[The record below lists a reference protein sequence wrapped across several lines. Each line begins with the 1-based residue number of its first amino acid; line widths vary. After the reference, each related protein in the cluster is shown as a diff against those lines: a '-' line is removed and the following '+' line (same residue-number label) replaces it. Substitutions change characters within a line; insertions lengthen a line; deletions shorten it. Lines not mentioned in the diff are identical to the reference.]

1 MILLQLCTKN
11 LDHLENREKSV
22 DHQVLDLRCIDLAAS
37 LIVTGF
43 GSKIDRTRLR
53 NRWCQV
59 SEPELW
65 SFYCAGEPSE
75 KSLEVMRKFSEQY
88 ARRSDTFFCV
98 DKGVT
103 AVVVKVSWLVDTPLN
118 LSVFESSFACEVQS
132 RVSSSCA
139 AKLCEVDLY
148 TWRKLHWD
156 TELYLAWSL
165 PRSEQTIKCP

>member
-1 MILLQLCTKN
+1 MNRMILLQLCAKN

-22 DHQVLDLRCIDLAAS
+22 EYQVLDLRCIDLAAS

-53 NRWCQV
+53 NQWCQV

-103 AVVVKVSWLVDTPLN
+103 AVVVKVS
-118 LSVFESSFACEVQS
+118 
-132 RVSSSCA
+132 
-139 AKLCEVDLY
+139 
-148 TWRKLHWD
+148 
-156 TELYLAWSL
+156 
-165 PRSEQTIKCP
+165 

>member
-1 MILLQLCTKN
+1 MILLQLYAKN
-11 LDHLENREKSV
+11 LDHLENGEKSV
-22 DHQVLDLRCIDLAAS
+22 EHQVLDLRCIDLAAS

-53 NRWCQV
+53 NRWRQV

-88 ARRSDTFFCV
+88 ARKSDTFFCV

-103 AVVVKVSWLVDTPLN
+103 AVVVKVVDTPLN

-132 RVSSSCA
+132 FVSSSCA

-148 TWRKLHWD
+148 T
-156 TELYLAWSL
+156 
-165 PRSEQTIKCP
+165 